1 MAHNILYLAQS
12 SPEVAVDVSANI
24 TIFQLGIWLA
34 GRQCGPGCG
43 QYPVLIHTACVASRE
58 TTDKLK
64 MTALCLILGV
74 VGRPFL
80 RVERVMQEP
89 HRS

>member
-1 MAHNILYLAQS
+1 MLYLTQS
-12 SPEVAVDVSANI
+12 SPEVAVDVSTNI
-24 TIFQLGIWLA
+24 TIFQFVIWFA
-34 GRQCGPGCG
+34 GYQCHLECG
-43 QYPVLIHTACVASRE
+43 QYPVLIQTAWVVSKE

-64 MTALCLILGV
+64 MTVLCLTLDV

-80 RVERVMQEP
+80 RVERGMREP

>member
-1 MAHNILYLAQS
+1 MAHNMLYLTQS

-24 TIFQLGIWLA
+24 TIFQFGIWLA
-34 GRQCGPGCG
+34 GHQCPLECG
-43 QYPVLIHTACVASRE
+43 QYPVLIHTAWVASRE
-58 TTDKLK
+58 TIDKLK
-64 MTALCLILGV
+64 MTALCLMLGV

-80 RVERVMQEP
+80 RFERGMREP

>member
-1 MAHNILYLAQS
+1 MLYLIQS
-12 SPEVAVDVSANI
+12 SPEVAVDVSTNI
-24 TIFQLGIWLA
+24 TIFQFGIWFA

-43 QYPVLIHTACVASRE
+43 QYPVLIHTAWVASKE

-64 MTALCLILGV
+64 MTALRLMLGI

-80 RVERVMQEP
+80 RVGRVMRAP
-89 HRS
+89 PYRS

>member
-1 MAHNILYLAQS
+1 MLYLTQS
-12 SPEVAVDVSANI
+12 SREVAVDVSTNI
-24 TIFQLGIWLA
+24 TIFQFGIWLA
-34 GRQCGPGCG
+34 GHQCHLECV

-58 TTDKLK
+58 TTDTLK

-80 RVERVMQEP
+80 RVERGM
-89 HRS
+89 R

>member
-1 MAHNILYLAQS
+1 MLYITES
-12 SPEVAVDVSANI
+12 SPEVAVDVSTNI
-24 TIFQLGIWLA
+24 TIFQFGIWFA
-34 GRQCGPGCG
+34 SHHCDPVCD
-43 QYPVLIHTACVASRE
+43 QYPVLIHTAWVASKD

-64 MTALCLILGV
+64 MTALCLMLGV

-80 RVERVMQEP
+80 RVERVMREP